1 MNTKFPINGRYTTLG
16 DLIHEYAK
24 YSSYPDAS
32 KNNTYTGTGAETFND
47 IYLWNYQEQSM
58 PFVQL
63 IYNGNPANEQKALYP
78 YSVVWFDNVY
88 GDHIDPKTR
97 RMQIVQTQD
106 SSTLNFYMPITAD
119 SIKNKDAIK
128 DGQFMFRFIIPDKV
142 TGNSDHFY
150 YNYRTANNEAVVM
163 YALRNLLEIT
173 KDKKFYFGELN
184 TATSEPKYRILNNE
198 CTHTLKFKYS
208 YKKVN
213 NKNSQATTVFDQEQ
227 TVQGTVTE
235 QESAHTREQC
245 KNKLAS
251 GGVFKFNPTN
261 DTECEFSISTTV
273 FDGTFFQTIDVSG
286 VLPFNTEAPA
296 DDLADY
302 TTYTLTEFKFI
313 AWNSFDTDP
322 LPDDDSEELISR
334 VSAGTCLPLFNIDDD
349 TIGIKERLCLFDI
362 NGDEIVSLKPD
373 AYKYLGNYFWTLMY
387 VQHNNYTSIVKY
399 HEGVNQNGVS
409 IIDESRAIYKSTET
423 DNGKT
428 FTHYDLHNYIR
439 SHPVECIKKNGNIKS
454 GLEMLT
460 DLAHDMAAANDATTD
475 KTNRNNKYLRNGTNN
490 YAKALYFLTLFVNSQ
505 RFFVSHITSFEYVN
519 ISNKSYALREP
530 LLRCDLGLF
539 QIIESITITKAV
551 QTVDTILP
559 PWSLDADTKIDIAIT
574 YRIKYKDIPQL
585 KDGNSI
591 LSFTLKDFWNIKDND
606 NTPDEEGKIKRW
618 VRLVQ
623 PGSYGEVSK
632 GIISKENV
640 SDNENPDFGATDAFG
655 TNHFLQPIDKNQ
667 PSYSDCSLGTLKW
680 PLNDTD
686 LEVQDERTL
695 KLLAGNTSDE
705 NNYASTA
712 NSTTFGS
719 KSWDDLKDD
728 NYAPFGYL
736 RIFDYLDSKQID
748 SSFIINV
755 PILRCKNWWFTE
767 AESTSIDTAEI
778 CSYFDPIYT
787 DAQIAEPK
795 PKIGIYTN
803 SYAYGNDGSNIQNI
817 INMLNKLPIAAPTLI
832 GSEMIK
838 QYFGTKI
845 GRAKKWIYASG
856 ASELDPNSKTEQI
869 YNSTKKLYFE
879 TMNSTLG
886 AWILR
891 DSIEYIDVHTN
902 NSRTVSQYSI
912 KKDYRTQTTGI
923 YTIGRLYIDVDE
935 NGKPKDDTKCFYFK
949 ITNANHTDGD
959 KIKVN
964 FLKYS
969 DSLSKPS
976 SGELK
981 LGFTQHDNKITAS
994 FIIYNYNPSDLDV
1007 ITGIGTSTESKT
1019 LTINLPL
1026 SLGNETND
1034 ITIIDN
1040 EYNNFVLSSIESA
1053 ESYLLTKHHDSNDRE
1068 NLLHLFHY
1076 GLDNSNN
1083 PIVIFKNPT
1092 KMFEYDYPGIITDD
1106 DTVSVQPSI
1115 SLGSKFINRN
1125 NTLTSDRTLYFAL
1138 NNIFAFLHLSNSTI
1152 IDSGTDVDP
1161 ECPTVEFQHDSI
1173 DYIATTGQQQTFT
1186 LTTAKPGAVLSFVT
1200 NDLILTTKNIKVSTG
1215 VLLSKFLTDLNN
1227 NNKLIKLIVS
1237 IYQFVDSDIVDTTSK
1252 SPTTFTITEKTKDDY
1267 ALMYL
1272 NPNTL
1277 TILTYNIKA
1286 YKNDTSSDVFTVNI
1300 ATAGWRGTTSNIQIH
1315 CIAIPKPEGGYN
1327 WIGQPTKFDI
1337 SSDDQ
1342 AAILRYKYKFP
1353 NKTDVYISVP
1363 NQEEVIGDGG
1373 EGTKYNKHTGWD
1385 VDGSSFG
1392 NGAPQYIKISN
1403 TVTGSSVLLSS
1414 RTVYAIFNDSTT
1426 SGGGSTPIQTYTV
1439 TVNSGNFKVEG
1450 ISSSY
1455 NSGDTVTFSV
1465 TADEGYTIKTVTGSS
1480 GISIS
1485 NTSFSTY
1492 SFTMPAQNVIITV
1505 TTEAV
1510 STS

>member
-97 RMQIVQTQD
+97 RIQIVQTQD
-106 SSTLNFYMPITAD
+106 SSTLNFDTPITAD

-184 TATSEPKYRILNNE
+184 TATSEHKYRILNNE

-460 DLAHDMAAANDATTD
+460 DLAHDMAAANGATTD

-530 LLRCDLGLF
+530 ILRCDLGLF

-551 QTVDTILP
+551 QIADTILP
-559 PWSLDADTKIDIAIT
+559 PWGLDADTKIDISIT
-574 YRIKYKDIPQL
+574 YKIKYKDIPQL

-591 LSFTLKDFWNIKDND
+591 LSFTLGDFWNIKDNN
-606 NTPDEEGKIKRW
+606 NTPDDEGKIKRW

-623 PGSYGEVSK
+623 PGSYAEVSK

-640 SDNENPDFGATDAFG
+640 SDNENPAFETTKAFG
-655 TNHFLQPIDKNQ
+655 TEYFLQPIDKNQ

-680 PLNDTD
+680 PFNDPNLQVTD
-686 LEVQDERTL
+686 EHSL
-695 KLLAGNTSDE
+695 KLLAGNTSE
-705 NNYASTA
+705 NTNYASTA
-712 NSTTFGS
+712 NTATFGG
-719 KSWDDLKDD
+719 KSWDDFKDK

-736 RIFDYLDSKQID
+736 RIFDYLDNKQID

-755 PILRCKNWWFTE
+755 PILRCKNWWY
-767 AESTSIDTAEI
+767 ESGDSNSIDTANI
-778 CSYFDPIYT
+778 ASYFDKLYL
-787 DAQIAEPK
+787 DAQIAEPE
-795 PKIGIYTN
+795 PTIGIYTN
-803 SYAYGNDGSNIQNI
+803 TYAYGNDPNNIQKI
-817 INMLNKLPIAAPTLI
+817 LDKLNTLPIAAPTLI
-832 GSEMIK
+832 GTTDIR

-845 GRAKKWIYASG
+845 GKARKWVYASG
-856 ASELDPNSKTEQI
+856 ASEIDPNSQ
-869 YNSTKKLYFE
+869 STPEYTSNNPMYFE
-879 TMNSTLG
+879 TMNSALG
-886 AWILR
+886 AW
-891 DSIEYIDVHTN
+891 SQKNNYII
-902 NSRTVSQYSI
+902 SRTHTSNTVDQYDMGT
-912 KKDYRTQTTGI
+912 DYRTPVTGI
-923 YTIGRLYIDVDE
+923 YTLCRVYIDVDE
-935 NGKPKDDTKCFYFK
+935 QGKPKDNTKCFYFK
-949 ITNANHTDGD
+949 VTNATHTTGN
-959 KIKVN
+959 KINVT
-964 FLKYS
+964 FLTYK
-969 DSLSKPS
+969 DTNSKQS
-976 SGELK
+976 AGEHT
-981 LGFTQHDNKITAS
+981 LGFSDHGGITAS
-994 FIIYNYNPSDLDV
+994 FILYNYYKPDD
-1007 ITGIGTSTESKT
+1007 ITGIGTGSPSNT
-1019 LTINLPL
+1019 LTINTQLL
-1026 SLGNETND
+1026 INKSSRD
-1034 ITIIDN
+1034 ITIIDD
-1040 EYNNFVLSSIESA
+1040 EHNNFILSS
-1053 ESYLLTKHHDSNDRE
+1053 LTVPNAFLQIKYHDTEAIYNI
-1068 NLLHLFHY
+1068 LHLFHY
-1076 GLDNSNN
+1076 GLKNN
-1083 PIVIFKNPT
+1083 KPVVCFKNP
-1092 KMFEYDYPGIITDD
+1092 KEMFHYPYPAIIDD
-1106 DTVSVQPSI
+1106 DFDPSSI
-1115 SLGSKFINRN
+1115 QFEPITLDSKFINTDN
-1125 NTLTSDRTLYFAL
+1125 QLTTDRTLYFSL
-1138 NNIFAFLHLSNSTI
+1138 NNIFAFLDLSDSTVI
-1152 IDSGTDVDP
+1152 VSSEQVVDCP
-1161 ECPTVEFQHDSI
+1161 ETKFSLGGVTYFDTNMQKDSI
-1173 DYIATTGQQQTFT
+1173 DFSA
-1186 LTTAKPGAVLSFVT
+1186 ASPGIVMSFVS
-1200 NDLILTTKNIKVSTG
+1200 NNVFLTTKNILVQGSST
-1215 VLLSKFLTDLNN
+1215 LSDYLTDLKARNI
-1227 NNKLIKLIVS
+1227 LISLVIQVFNFKENDEINFNATPTEIQV
-1237 IYQFVDSDIVDTTSK
+1237 TTS
-1252 SPTTFTITEKTKDDY
+1252 TKNDY
-1267 ALMYL
+1267 NIKYIE
-1272 NPNTL
+1272 PNSL
-1277 TILTYNIKA
+1277 TILKFRIEL
-1286 YKNDTSSDVFTVNI
+1286 YKEDTSTDTFTVYLANS
-1300 ATAGWRGTTSNIQIH
+1300 GWRGNDSTNVVIFAITIPAIGTTDKKTIGNVNDINITDSQRLEI
-1315 CIAIPKPEGGYN
+1315 ESYN
-1327 WIGQPTKFDI
+1327 NN
-1337 SSDDQ
+1337 
-1342 AAILRYKYKFP
+1342 FP
-1353 NKTDVYISVP
+1353 NGTEVYVGVPEVSYEIGSGDNKTWC
-1363 NQEEVIGDGG
+1363 
-1373 EGTKYNKHTGWD
+1373 KHTGWAID
-1385 VDGSSFG
+1385 TISYGS
-1392 NGAPQYIKISN
+1392 GAPRTIHFSNISES
-1403 TVTGSSVLLSS
+1403 GKYMSQ
-1414 RTVYAIFNDSTT
+1414 RTVYALFADFT
-1426 SGGGSTPIQTYTV
+1426 SNTGGGTTPTVPEYGFTINIDEPLHINITGTNTNSTYPANTPISIEIV
-1439 TVNSGNFKVEG
+1439 A
-1450 ISSSY
+1450 I
-1455 NSGDTVTFSV
+1455 
-1465 TADEGYTIKTVTGSS
+1465 EGYRIKSATMLPNIATFADNKFVF
-1480 GISIS
+1480 
-1485 NTSFSTY
+1485 N
-1492 SFTMPAQNVIITV
+1492 MPAQNVTITV
-1505 TTEAV
+1505 TTESN